1 MTIDRLGPVD
11 PVSKFNKS
19 SRTEKAAPKD
29 KSDAVSVSDEARNM
43 SEMYK
48 ASEAVKAAPDVRMD
62 RVEEVK
68 LKLQNPNYI
77 DDTVL
82 NSVAEGIMKSFG
94 LS

>member
-11 PVSKFNKS
+11 PVSKFNKTS
-19 SRTEKAAPKD
+19 KAEKAAPKART
-29 KSDAVSVSDEARNM
+29 DAVNVSDEARNM
-43 SEMYK
+43 SEIYK
-48 ASEAVKAAPDVRMD
+48 TAEEVKITPDVRMD

-82 NSVAEGIMKSFG
+82 ESVAEGIMKSFG